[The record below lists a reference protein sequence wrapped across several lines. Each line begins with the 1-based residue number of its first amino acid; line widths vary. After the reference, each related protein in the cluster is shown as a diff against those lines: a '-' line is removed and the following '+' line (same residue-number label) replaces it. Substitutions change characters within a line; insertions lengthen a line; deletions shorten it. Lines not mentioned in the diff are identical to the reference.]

1 MVSSRTTNEQRLQA
15 AGVRS
20 SDAVTY
26 IGATLELFYANI
38 YPIFPVLY
46 RPDAKRALDAMR
58 WQPQQG
64 GIWSDRAFA
73 LLAAVCA
80 YTLAVLPT
88 SVSGANWAIS
98 EAFFQASKSS
108 LESYA
113 VADIEKPN
121 SSSVFIRHLHAAW
134 QYTAGRSD
142 VSWYIMGEAI
152 RLALSMRLFDERS
165 YDAMEYIEAQMCRRA
180 FWLLYSSDKSAA
192 VSGRRVIGLSRTLFQ
207 RVIPPAYPADLGDQD
222 RVSMTASD
230 GLEQELGLSSGF
242 NANHDQW
249 RASEELLAHDDEAAG
264 NPMPESHFVT
274 RIDQNFRCLSA
285 AYYRFQT
292 CLEGLPFVLSFHDAF
307 DATVH
312 SFRFRA
318 ADEVR
323 VEVPLALRIQ
333 RSNLQITYQ
342 ALKMVCLRKYP
353 SLFRSPRLDC
363 LDMPAVSTA
372 SACSPAAPWASFDSI
387 EGRYKSTGD
396 GSGQPI
402 IRYFP
407 MSLGNGEMKSHSSA
421 AANSPADIPEEPL
434 PRDFEYGTATAAYQI
449 EGGAYQDD
457 KGVSIWDDFT
467 HLEPSR
473 SSGTNG
479 DVTCD
484 HYNRFEQD
492 VPLMKSYGVD
502 SYRFS
507 ISWPRII
514 PLGGRGDAVNEKGV
528 EFYNRL
534 IDCLLAHNIKPVVTL
549 FHWDLPV
556 ELEERYGGLLNTDE
570 FQKDFENYARACFT
584 RFGDRVARWITF
596 NEPYIFSIM
605 GYHMGVFAPGHNE
618 AGGFDTTREPW
629 RVVHSMIVA
638 HATAV
643 EAYASDEADRMAS
656 QRRMEFYLGWVAD
669 PVFLGADYPIAM
681 RAQLGSRLPEFT
693 PEQRRLVRRA
703 AHLNT
708 FFGLNHYSSHYARAR
723 DAAPAPDNF
732 NGNVEELHYNS
743 AGEDIGPLSGVFWLR
758 AAPKQFRKL
767 LRWIWTRYSR
777 PIYITE
783 NGTACPDEE
792 KLPIEQAVKDDFRV
806 RYIAMYLNS
815 VSKAIYEDGVVVKS
829 YMAWSLMDNLEW
841 SAGYAHRFG
850 ITHVD
855 FDTLVRTPKQS
866 AFYLRE
872 TMERR
877 RGRVAVGL

>member
-1 MVSSRTTNEQRLQA
+1 
-15 AGVRS
+15 
-20 SDAVTY
+20 
-26 IGATLELFYANI
+26 
-38 YPIFPVLY
+38 
-46 RPDAKRALDAMR
+46 
-58 WQPQQG
+58 
-64 GIWSDRAFA
+64 
-73 LLAAVCA
+73 
-80 YTLAVLPT
+80 
-88 SVSGANWAIS
+88 
-98 EAFFQASKSS
+98 
-108 LESYA
+108 
-113 VADIEKPN
+113 
-121 SSSVFIRHLHAAW
+121 
-134 QYTAGRSD
+134 
-142 VSWYIMGEAI
+142 
-152 RLALSMRLFDERS
+152 
-165 YDAMEYIEAQMCRRA
+165 
-180 FWLLYSSDKSAA
+180 
-192 VSGRRVIGLSRTLFQ
+192 
-207 RVIPPAYPADLGDQD
+207 
-222 RVSMTASD
+222 
-230 GLEQELGLSSGF
+230 
-242 NANHDQW
+242 
-249 RASEELLAHDDEAAG
+249 
-264 NPMPESHFVT
+264 
-274 RIDQNFRCLSA
+274 
-285 AYYRFQT
+285 
-292 CLEGLPFVLSFHDAF
+292 
-307 DATVH
+307 
-312 SFRFRA
+312 
-318 ADEVR
+318 
-323 VEVPLALRIQ
+323 
-333 RSNLQITYQ
+333 
-342 ALKMVCLRKYP
+342 
-353 SLFRSPRLDC
+353 
-363 LDMPAVSTA
+363 
-372 SACSPAAPWASFDSI
+372 
-387 EGRYKSTGD
+387 
-396 GSGQPI
+396 
-402 IRYFP
+402 

-643 EAYASDEADRMAS
+643 EAYASEFKDQQHGEISITLNAEYSEPFDPNSEADRMAS

-829 YMAWSLMDNLEW
+829 YMAWSLMDNLGEFDLPTSDPIW
-841 SAGYAHRFG
+841 VNCVMQIMLIAKLDRVVRGLCAPFRYHARRFR
-850 ITHVD
+850 H
-855 FDTLVRTPKQS
+855 PCS
-866 AFYLRE
+866 HAE
-872 TMERR
+872 
-877 RGRVAVGL
+877 AVCFLPP